1 MKMNDTANFKS
12 RLNEL
17 LPAWTVR
24 DLLTPL
30 FRHKGTVLSVFLV
43 VFGFSIYLVW
53 TVVAHYYVASMQIV
67 VQQHRTDPSIS
78 AGQTGAIMN
87 TSHGVSPDQ
96 ISSEMAILKGGD
108 MLRSVA
114 AKCELA
120 NGNGFSPSE
129 LFFPREPERRKA
141 ARFEKAAL
149 SLEKGIKVEAAK
161 VSDVIEVHYGAVG
174 DPQIPAC
181 VLQNLGDLYLQKRLQ
196 IQRPPGASKFFTEQ
210 TEKYGKELG
219 NIENQL
225 AQFSRDQGVAAP
237 DVLKTDLAQ
246 QLSVTIAS
254 LNTTQQAIAADEN
267 RLADITKQLATT
279 PDRITTQQISNS
291 AMTLL
296 QQLEASLLAAQVKR
310 RELLTKYEPTYP
322 LVVQTDEEIASTQ
335 KAIEKAKSFN
345 YVNQT
350 TDQNPT
356 SEFLHQDYA
365 KTQADLASQ
374 KATAT
379 ATRASIDR
387 MRRQLVALDEQ
398 SLKQGALVRE
408 AKANETNYLLYLN
421 KREQERAADALDA
434 RNIADVAIAVPAVP
448 PALPALNPLLAGLGG
463 LVLAILAAIATG
475 FIAERIDPSFRTPAE
490 VSQTLEIPVLASL
503 PRQAA

>member
-1 MKMNDTANFKS
+1 MSGITNYRS

-24 DLLTPL
+24 DVLTPL
-30 FRHKGTVLSVFLV
+30 FRHKGAVLSVFAI
-43 VFGFSIYLVW
+43 VFGLSIYLVS
-53 TVVAHYYVASMQIV
+53 TVIARYYVASMQIV
-67 VQQHRTDPSIS
+67 VQQHRTDPSIT

-114 AKCELA
+114 ETCGLA
-120 NGNGFSPSE
+120 DENGFSPSE

-141 ARFEKAAL
+141 AKFEKAAT
-149 SLEKGIKVEAAK
+149 SLEKGLKVEAAK
-161 VSDVIEVHYGAVG
+161 VSDVIEVRYGRVG
-174 DPQIPAC
+174 DPRTPAC
-181 VLQNLGDLYLQKRLQ
+181 VLQNLGNLYLQKRLQ
-196 IQRPPGASKFFTEQ
+196 IQRPPGASKFFAEQ
-210 TEKYGKELG
+210 TEKYGKELAAT
-219 NIENQL
+219 ENQL
-225 AQFSRDQGVAAP
+225 AQFSQDQGVAAP

-246 QLSVTIAS
+246 QLSIAIAS
-254 LNTTQQAIAADEN
+254 LNTTQQAIAADEH
-267 RLADITKQLATT
+267 RLADLSKQLVTT
-279 PDRITTQQISNS
+279 PDRITTQQVSNS

-322 LVVQTDEEIASTQ
+322 LVVQTDEEIATTQ
-335 KAIEKAKSFN
+335 KAIEKAKSLN
-345 YVNQT
+345 YLNET

-356 SEFLHQDYA
+356 SGFLHQDYA

-374 KATAT
+374 KATAA
-379 ATRASIDR
+379 ATKASIDG
-387 MRRQLVALDEQ
+387 MRRQLVTLDAQ
-398 SLKQGALVRE
+398 ALKQGALVRE

-434 RNIADVAIAVPAVP
+434 RNIADVAIAVQATP
-448 PALPALNPLLAGLGG
+448 PALPAINPLLAGIGG
-463 LVLAILAAIATG
+463 FVLAMLAAITTG
-475 FIAERIDPSFRTPAE
+475 FIAERMDPSFRTPTE
-490 VSQTLEIPVLASL
+490 VSETLQIPVLASL

>member
-1 MKMNDTANFKS
+1 MNGTGSLKS
-12 RLNEL
+12 RLYEV
-17 LPAWTVR
+17 LPTWTTR

-30 FRHKGTVLSVFLV
+30 FRHKGIVFFVFASVL
-43 VFGFSIYLVW
+43 GISIYLIS

-96 ISSEMAILKGGD
+96 ISSEMAILKGQD
-108 MLRSVA
+108 MLRSVVA
-114 AKCELA
+114 TCGLA
-120 NGNGFSPSE
+120 NSSGFSPSE
-129 LFFPREPERRKA
+129 WFYPRDPERRKEA
-141 ARFEKAAL
+141 KFEKAAL
-149 SLEKGIKVEAAK
+149 SLEKGLKVEAAK
-161 VSDVIEVHYGAVG
+161 VSDVIEVRYGMVG
-174 DPQIPAC
+174 SPETPAC
-181 VLQNLGDLYLQKRLQ
+181 ALQNLGKLYLQKRLQ

-210 TEKYGKELG
+210 TEKYGKELASV
-219 NIENQL
+219 ENQL
-225 AQFSRDQGVAAP
+225 AQFSQEQGVAAP

-246 QLSVTIAS
+246 QLSIAIAS
-254 LNTTQQAIAADEN
+254 FNTTRQAIAADEN
-267 RLADITKQLATT
+267 RLADINRQLATT
-279 PDRITTQQISNS
+279 PDRITTQHISNS

-322 LVVQTDEEIASTQ
+322 LVVQTDEEIATTQ

-345 YVNQT
+345 YVNET

-356 SEFLHQDYA
+356 SEYLRQDYA
-365 KTQADLASQ
+365 KTKADLASQ
-374 KATAT
+374 KATAA
-379 ATRASIDR
+379 ATKTSIDR
-387 MRRQLVALDEQ
+387 MQHQLVTLDAQ
-398 SLKQGALVRE
+398 ALKQGALVRE
-408 AKANETNYLLYLN
+408 AKASEANYLLYLN

-434 RNIADVAIAVPAVP
+434 RNIADVAIAVEARP
-448 PALPALNPLLAGLGG
+448 PALPAINPLLAGIGG

-475 FIAERIDPSFRTPAE
+475 FIVERVDPSFRTPSE
-490 VSQTLEIPVLASL
+490 VSETLQIPVLASL

>member
-1 MKMNDTANFKS
+1 MDRVANYKS

-24 DLLTPL
+24 DVLTPL
-30 FRHKGTVLSVFLV
+30 FRHKGAVFSVFVL
-43 VFGFSIYLVW
+43 VFGLSIYLVS
-53 TVVAHYYVASMQIV
+53 TVIAHYYVASMQIV

-87 TSHGVSPDQ
+87 TTHGVSPDQ

-114 AKCELA
+114 ETCGLA
-120 NGNGFSPSE
+120 EENGFSPSE

-141 ARFEKAAL
+141 AKFEKAAT
-149 SLEKGIKVEAAK
+149 SLEKGLKVEAAK
-161 VSDVIEVHYGAVG
+161 VSDVIEVRYGMVG
-174 DPQIPAC
+174 DPKTPAC
-181 VLQNLGDLYLQKRLQ
+181 VLQHLGNLYLQKRLQ
-196 IQRPPGASKFFTEQ
+196 IQRPPGASKFFAEQ
-210 TEKYGKELG
+210 TDKYGKELSDV
-219 NIENQL
+219 ENQL
-225 AQFSRDQGVAAP
+225 AQFSQQQGVAAP

-246 QLSVTIAS
+246 QLSIAIAS
-254 LNTTQQAIAADEN
+254 LNTTQQAIAADEH
-267 RLADITKQLATT
+267 RLADLSKQLVTT

-296 QQLEASLLAAQVKR
+296 QQLEATLLAAQVKR

-322 LVVQTDEEIASTQ
+322 LVVQTDEEIAATQ
-335 KAIEKAKSFN
+335 KAIDKAKSLN
-345 YVNQT
+345 YVNET

-356 SEFLHQDYA
+356 SGFLHQDYA

-374 KATAT
+374 KATAA
-379 ATRASIDR
+379 ATVASIDR
-387 MRRQLVALDEQ
+387 MRRQLVELDAQALQ
-398 SLKQGALVRE
+398 QGALVRE

-434 RNIADVAIAVPAVP
+434 RNIADVAITVEATP
-448 PALPALNPLLAGLGG
+448 PALPAINPLLAGLGG

-475 FIAERIDPSFRTPAE
+475 FIAERMDPSFRTPAE
-490 VSQTLEIPVLASL
+490 VSDTLQI
-503 PRQAA
+503 